1 MRDILIVIIII
12 IVFLIGFLMIFS
24 GFIAQPKC
32 PKCGKKK
39 TFGLTG
45 QSRTETSTDGGYGTF
60 YEEFKCSSCNHTEW
74 KKLSIRPNIRGRR
87 R

>member
-1 MRDILIVIIII
+1 MRDILIIIII
-12 IVFLIGFLMIFS
+12 IIAFLIGFLMILS

-45 QSRTETSTDGGYGTF
+45 QSRTESSTDGGYGTA
-60 YEEFKCSSCNHTEW
+60 YEEFQCSFCNHTEW
-74 KKLSIRPNIRGRR
+74 KKISIIPKIRR
-87 R
+87 RRR

>member
-1 MRDILIVIIII
+1 MRNIVIIII
-12 IVFLIGFLMIFS
+12 ITIVILIGFLMIFL
-24 GFIAQPKC
+24 GTIVQPKC

-45 QSRTETSTDGGYGTF
+45 QSRTESSTDGGYGTV
-60 YEEFKCSSCNHTEW
+60 YEEFKCSFCNHTEW
-74 KKLSIRPNIRGRR
+74 KKISIIPKIRSRR